1 MTPIELV
8 LVVVVLVLAMVVL
21 GAVVVGARVL
31 RRIVDSTARHHV
43 GAVPGA
49 ADEVAGEPVT
59 VGASAGGSVGG
70 TAGGSVGGTVSGS
83 VVGAGSAGAALS
95 PGAGD
100 SAGSGVGDTDASSG
114 SSASD
119 GAHAGPQ
126 AVVTPGDSTSNAT
139 AAAAEVPAARV
150 AVDRP
155 SGAEHRPERTDVHEQ
170 VRAPQLTPDRLAA
183 EERTLAA
190 LRAAAEDA
198 NAAVDEARAAAAAA
212 RTEAAAA
219 KAEAGAA
226 RAEARRILAE
236 ARSESEAVLER
247 AHRQSE
253 HEAEQARAAAKRA
266 GERELAQLTAVAR
279 EQTQDAER
287 RQRRLD
293 ERERLLAEE
302 AERLAER
309 DRRISAAEL
318 DMSSRET
325 TLTSRELSI
334 AEAEEEKRRE
344 LERIAALTA
353 DAAKQELIETI
364 EAQAKREA
372 AILVRDIEHDARST
386 AEQRARHVVVDAI
399 QRVASE
405 QTAESV
411 VSVLHLPSDEMKGR
425 IIGREGRNI
434 RAFESVTGVNLI
446 IDDTPEAVLLSC
458 FDPVRREIGRL
469 TLEKLVLDGRI
480 HPHRIEEVFDLARHE
495 VERLC
500 GRAAEDALVEVGI
513 TDLHPELVALVG
525 RLRYRTSYGQNVL
538 KHLLETAHIAGI
550 MAAELGLDRQLI
562 KRSAFLHDIGKALTH
577 EVEGSHALIGADVA
591 RKYGEA
597 DDVVHA
603 IEAHH
608 NEVLPQTIEAVLT
621 QASDACSGGRPG
633 ARRESLEAY
642 VKRLERIE
650 EIAATK
656 TGVEKVFAMQAGR
669 EIRVMVRPEDVD
681 DIGAAVLARDVA
693 KQVEEELTYPGQIRV
708 TVVRE
713 SRVTEIAR

>member
-1 MTPIELV
+1 VTGFQIALTVAMTV
-8 LVVVVLVLAMVVL
+8 LGVVVVVVLVAALKVIRRL
-21 GAVVVGARVL
+21 GVSAPVVV
-31 RRIVDSTARHHV
+31 
-43 GAVPGA
+43 P
-49 ADEVAGEPVT
+49 
-59 VGASAGGSVGG
+59 
-70 TAGGSVGGTVSGS
+70 
-83 VVGAGSAGAALS
+83 
-95 PGAGD
+95 AGD
-100 SAGSGVGDTDASSG
+100 DPAFLAEKDRQEHSLASL
-114 SSASD
+114 
-119 GAHAGPQ
+119 
-126 AVVTPGDSTSNAT
+126 
-139 AAAAEVPAARV
+139 
-150 AVDRP
+150 
-155 SGAEHRPERTDVHEQ
+155 RT
-170 VRAPQLTPDRLAA
+170 
-183 EERTLAA
+183 
-190 LRAAAEDA
+190 AAEDA
-198 NAAVDEARAAAAAA
+198 TAAVDEARAAAAAA

-219 KAEAGAA
+219 KAEASSARSEARRIIDAA
-226 RAEARRILAE
+226 RAEADSL
-236 ARSESEAVLER
+236 LER
-247 AHRQSE
+247 AHRQAE
-253 HEAEQARAAAKRA
+253 TDAEQARAAARRA
-266 GERELAQLTAVAR
+266 GEREINQLTAVAK
-279 EQTQDAER
+279 EQSQDAER

-309 DRRISAAEL
+309 DRRISGTEADLLEREAAFSRREAEL
-318 DMSSRET
+318 AEGEERHRE
-325 TLTSRELSI
+325 
-334 AEAEEEKRRE
+334 E
-344 LERIAALTA
+344 LERIAGLTA
-353 DAAKQELIETI
+353 DAARVEVVETI

-372 AILVRDIEHDARST
+372 ALLVRDIESDARNT
-386 AEQRARHVVVDAI
+386 AEQRARHIVVDAI

-434 RAFESVTGVNLI
+434 RAFESTTGVNLI

-480 HPHRIEEVFDLARHE
+480 HPHRIEEVFEQAKHE

-500 GRAAEDALVEVGI
+500 NRAAEDALVEVGI
-513 TDLHPELVALVG
+513 TDLHPELMTLLG

-538 KHLLETAHIAGI
+538 KHLVETAHIAGI
-550 MAAELGLDRQLI
+550 MAAELRLDPALI
-562 KRSAFLHDIGKALTH
+562 KRCAFLHDIGKALTH

-591 RKYGEA
+591 RKYGEH
-597 DDVVHA
+597 DEVVHA

-608 NEVLPQTIEAVLT
+608 NEVLPQTMEAVLT

-650 EIAATK
+650 EIAGGK
-656 TGVEKVFAMQAGR
+656 SGVEKVFAMQAGR
-669 EIRVMVRPEDVD
+669 EIRVMVRPDDVD

-693 KQVEEELTYPGQIRV
+693 KQIEEELTYPGQIRV